1 MIRTP
6 VSGLVGRSVLF
17 AGLVAPGQFQVNF
30 TVPQLPTGEY
40 SINVSTSG
48 KTSQP
53 NVLFE
58 IGQ

>member
-1 MIRTP
+1 MDAP
-6 VSGLVGRSVLF
+6 VLF

-30 TVPQLPTGEY
+30 TVPQLPAGEY
-40 SINVSTSG
+40 SIKVSTAG

-58 IGQ
+58 IDQ